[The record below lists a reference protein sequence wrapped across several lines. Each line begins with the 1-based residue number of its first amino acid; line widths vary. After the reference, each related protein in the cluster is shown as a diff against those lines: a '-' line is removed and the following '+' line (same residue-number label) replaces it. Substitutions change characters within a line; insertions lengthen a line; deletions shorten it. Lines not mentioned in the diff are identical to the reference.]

1 MFGLFARF
9 NISINPKKTFIG
21 YPSITLLRQK
31 VNSLSLA
38 TLEEKLYAILKLAF
52 PKTLSMLETYLGI
65 TGWLRDYIP
74 RYAEILKPLMK
85 RKTVLLV
92 RSPPSGQ

>member
-1 MFGLFARF
+1 M
-9 NISINPKKTFIG
+9 
-21 YPSITLLRQK
+21 
-31 VNSLSLA
+31 SLA
-38 TLEEKLYAILKLAF
+38 TLEEKLYTISKLAF

-74 RYAEILKPLMK
+74 RYTEILKLLMK

-92 RSPPSGQ
+92 RSPPSEQQRYDYTKKTLFETPSNEELLSF